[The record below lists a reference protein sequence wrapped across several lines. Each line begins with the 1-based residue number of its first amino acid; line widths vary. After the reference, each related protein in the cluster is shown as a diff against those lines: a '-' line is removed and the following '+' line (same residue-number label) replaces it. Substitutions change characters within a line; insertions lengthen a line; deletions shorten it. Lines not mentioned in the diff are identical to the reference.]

1 MNRVIRFITSLTGF
15 ICCSWAVAEESSLTS
30 GRTSIQ
36 ESHRVVV
43 TLEAPVKLDSFS
55 AGNKVCNACNE
66 KKGRVGQFVDGLWS
80 SPDDGR
86 KNGGQRKSFFQ
97 CGFFKRVFYHDGHSN
112 QEQPEKLQCSSC
124 NRSGFWQGSWNPF
137 NRDRQR
143 VAVNRQPRERWF
155 DRVKQWFRP
164 EGSQRS
170 SSLSGGQWTEQKQT
184 RVNVLMHTLQSN
196 APSTERVD
204 AVEELGT
211 YDNRYFPE
219 VTIALVNLSSDPHDL
234 VRLRAVEALGQ
245 LDNVD
250 ANVLGALEIAA
261 RDSDRRVR
269 HKAVRTL
276 ARMALNSKDH
286 KPGLEGPSSLEK
298 QSI

>member
-1 MNRVIRFITSLTGF
+1 
-15 ICCSWAVAEESSLTS
+15 
-30 GRTSIQ
+30 TSIQ

-55 AGNKVCNACNE
+55 ADNKVCNACNE
-66 KKGRVGQFVDGLWS
+66 KKGRVGQFVERLGS

-86 KNGGQRKSFFQ
+86 KNDGQRKSFFQ
-97 CGFFKRVFYHDGHSN
+97 CGFFKRVFYRDDQSN

-124 NRSGFWQGSWNPF
+124 NRSGFWQASWNPF

-155 DRVKQWFRP
+155 DRVKQWFRQ
-164 EGSQRS
+164 EGPQRS

-184 RVNVLMHTLQSN
+184 RINVLMHTLQSN

-211 YDNRYFPE
+211 YNNRYFPE

-234 VRLRAVEALGQ
+234 VRLGAVEALGQ
-245 LDNVD
+245 LDHVD
-250 ANVLGALEIAA
+250 ASVLGALEIAA

-286 KPGLEGPSSLEK
+286 KPVLEGPSSLE
-298 QSI
+298 